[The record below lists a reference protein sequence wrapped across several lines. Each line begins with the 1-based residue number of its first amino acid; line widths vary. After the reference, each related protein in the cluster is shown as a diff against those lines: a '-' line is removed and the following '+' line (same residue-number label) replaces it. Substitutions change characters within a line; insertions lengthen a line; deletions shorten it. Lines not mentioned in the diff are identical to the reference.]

1 MEQAMRLKTSAATA
15 LLFAFAAGCTQPPP
29 PTAPGASQT
38 ASRGGFNVGSLNC
51 NAAGGVGFVFGS
63 SRTLNCLFTRTDGTG
78 ERYEGTI
85 RRFGV
90 DIGFTRESTIVWMVF
105 APGSIAP
112 GALAGEYAGAAAQAT
127 VGVGV
132 GANVLLGGS
141 NNQITLQPVSVEGS
155 VGLNAAAGV
164 AAVSLRKVP

>member
-1 MEQAMRLKTSAATA
+1 MRPAIPAATA
-15 LLFAFAAGCTQPPP
+15 LLFAFAAACTQPPP
-29 PTAPGASQT
+29 ATPGASPT
-38 ASRGGFNVGSLNC
+38 ASRSGVNVGSLNC
-51 NAAGGVGFVFGS
+51 SAAGGVGFVFGS

-105 APGSIAP
+105 APGSIAS
-112 GALAGEYAGAAAQAT
+112 GALAGEYAGASAQGT
-127 VGVGV
+127 VGVGA

-141 NNQITLQPVSVEGS
+141 SNQITLQPVSVEGS

>member
-1 MEQAMRLKTSAATA
+1 MRSIMIATATA
-15 LLFAFAAGCTQPPP
+15 LLMGLAAGCTQQPA
-29 PTAPGASQT
+29 APGT
-38 ASRGGFNVGSLNC
+38 AQAANRSGVNVGSLSC
-51 NAAGGVGFVFGS
+51 NVAGGVGFVFGS
-63 SRTLNCLFTRTDGTG
+63 SRTLNCLFTRTNGVG

-85 RRFGV
+85 RRYGV
-90 DIGFTRESTIVWMVF
+90 DVGFTRESTVVWLVF

-112 GALAGEYAGAAAQAT
+112 GALAGEYGGATAQGT

-164 AAVSLRKVP
+164 AALSLRKVP

>member
-1 MEQAMRLKTSAATA
+1 MRRAIAAATA
-15 LLFAFAAGCTQPPP
+15 LLLAVGCTQPPA
-29 PTAPGASQT
+29 TGAPRATSQ
-38 ASRGGFNVGSLNC
+38 SGVNVGSLNC
-51 NAAGGVGFVFGS
+51 SAAGGVGFVFGS
-63 SRTLNCLFTRTDGTG
+63 SRTLNCLFTRTDGVG

-85 RRFGV
+85 RRYGV

-112 GALAGEYAGAAAQAT
+112 GALAGEYGGAAAQGT

-141 NNQITLQPVSVEGS
+141 NNQIALQPVSVEGS
-155 VGLNAAAGV
+155 VGLNAAAGL

>member
-1 MEQAMRLKTSAATA
+1 MRLAIPAATA
-15 LLFAFAAGCTQPPP
+15 LLFALAACTQPPA
-29 PTAPGASQT
+29 TPGAPQS
-38 ASRGGFNVGSLNC
+38 AGRSGVNVGSLNC
-51 NAAGGVGFVFGS
+51 GVAGGVGFVFGS
-63 SRTLNCLFTRTDGTG
+63 SRTLNCLFTRTDGIG

-112 GALAGEYAGAAAQAT
+112 GALAGEYAGATAQGT

-141 NNQITLQPVSVEGS
+141 SNQFTLQPVSVEGS